1 MHAIH
6 PHTPNLFAGNPLD
19 RIDSRRK
26 DAAWIAAQLAGPGAV
41 ILPVWRGQNFV
52 MGMDKGTLG
61 LATVP
66 AASVAHLLPRMPWA
80 LLGQDK
86 ELTFFALD
94 LSSLDQPLPPD
105 TAGTF
110 EDLRRMGGL
119 LPAEDAAI
127 LAHAR
132 GLMHWLTRHR
142 FCGVCGA
149 LCAPEQGGHV
159 MACAAGCGTHHFPRT
174 DPAVIMLVTHNDRA
188 LLGQPARF
196 RERRIFTTLAGFVE
210 PGETLEEAVA
220 REVFEEAGIRVANV
234 RYQSSQP
241 WPFPASIMLGFTA
254 DAVTHDI
261 TIDPQEI
268 VEARW
273 FTRDELEAP
282 ADFVLPPPISIAR
295 RLIDDWRQ
303 QSK

>member
-1 MHAIH
+1 MD
-6 PHTPNLFAGNPLD
+6 AGRPVL
-19 RIDSRRK
+19 
-26 DAAWIAAQLAGPGAV
+26 AA
-41 ILPVWRGQNFV
+41 
-52 MGMDKGTLG
+52 
-61 LATVP
+61 VP
-66 AASVAHLLPRMPWA
+66 AAALAPAMAKMPWA
-80 LLGQDK
+80 LLGLCEGK
-86 ELTFFALD
+86 AFFAVD
-94 LSSLDQPLPPD
+94 LSSLDAPLPP
-105 TAGTF
+105 GTDGSF

-119 LPAEDAAI
+119 LPADDAAI

-132 GLMHWLTRHR
+132 GLMHWRTRHR

-149 LCAPEQGGHV
+149 VCVPEQAGHV

-174 DPAVIMLVTHNDRA
+174 DPAVIMLVTHGDRA

-196 RERRIFTTLAGFVE
+196 RDRRIFTTLAGFVE

-254 DAVTHDI
+254 DAVTQEI
-261 TIDPQEI
+261 TIDPHEI

-273 FTRDELEAP
+273 FSREELEAP
-282 ADFVLPPPISIAR
+282 VDFGLPPPISIAR
-295 RLIDDWRQ
+295 RLIDDWRRA
-303 QSK
+303 

>member
-6 PHTPNLFAGNPLD
+6 PYPPNVFAGSPID
-19 RIDSRRK
+19 RADTSRR
-26 DAAWIAAQLAGPGAV
+26 DEAWIAAQLAGSNAV
-41 ILPVWRGQNFV
+41 ILPVWRGQNLV
-52 MGMDKGTLG
+52 AGMQAGAPA
-61 LATVP
+61 LAALP
-66 AASVAHLLPRMPWA
+66 ASGFAHLLAVMPWA
-80 LLGQDK
+80 LLGLRAEK
-86 ELTFFALD
+86 TLFALD

-105 TAGTF
+105 TSGSF

-132 GLMHWLTRHR
+132 GLMHWRTRHR

-149 LCAPEQGGHV
+149 VCTPGQAGHV
-159 MACAAGCGTHHFPRT
+159 MACTAGCGTHHFPRT
-174 DPAVIMLVTHNDRA
+174 DPAVIMLVTHGDRA

-196 RERRIFTTLAGFVE
+196 RDRRIFTTLAGFVE

-234 RYQSSQP
+234 RYHSSQP

-254 DAVTHDI
+254 DAITHDI
-261 TIDPQEI
+261 TIDPHEI

-273 FTRDELEAP
+273 FTREELETP
-282 ADFVLPPPISIAR
+282 ADFGLPPPISIAR
-295 RLIDDWRQ
+295 RLIDDWRLA
-303 QSK
+303 